1 MSYCRCRIPVVT
13 TTSSS
18 TIPNPHLSLLKCFL
32 CFLLAGFF
40 CFPPAHY
47 PRLLPPPP
55 LPPSPQQRLELIVQL
70 LNLLLKRNAGNRSS
84 NRFLTTVFHFAS
96 SLALTAF
103 SINLSPY
110 ISIRFLLNFSHHCS
124 SSAFAHADTPISNLI
139 NKIIPKVFYIA
150 HN

>member
-1 MSYCRCRIPVVT
+1 MSYCRCRIPVIT

-32 CFLLAGFF
+32 CFPL
-40 CFPPAHY
+40 AHY
-47 PRLLPPPP
+47 SRLLPPPP
-55 LPPSPQQRLELIVQL
+55 SPPSPQQRLELIVQL

-84 NRFLTTVFHFAS
+84 SNRFPTTVFHFAS

-110 ISIRFLLNFSHHCS
+110 ISIRFLLNFSHPCS

-139 NKIIPKVFYIA
+139 NKIIPKGFYMA